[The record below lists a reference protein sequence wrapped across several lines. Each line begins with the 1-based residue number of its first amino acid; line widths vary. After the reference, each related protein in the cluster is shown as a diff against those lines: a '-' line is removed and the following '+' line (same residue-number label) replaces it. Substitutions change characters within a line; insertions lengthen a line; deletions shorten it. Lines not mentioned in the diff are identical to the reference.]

1 LQALSQMAAR
11 QSVLIV
17 ENDEQLRGL
26 YSTALTGAGF
36 RVREAADGLSAL
48 TSLDREAIELV
59 ILDIGLPGSTGHDV
73 VHEIAAQ
80 AHTRSVPLL
89 IVTDSAEN
97 LDELDLDCVLAKPAS
112 PDRLVRAVF
121 KCLGADTGA
130 QGSADDSGHNI

>member
-1 LQALSQMAAR
+1 LQALWQMVAQ

-26 YSTALTGAGF
+26 YSTALTVAGF

-59 ILDIGLPGSTGHDV
+59 ILDLGLPDSAGNDV
-73 VHEIAAQ
+73 VQEIAAQ

-97 LDELDLDCVLAKPAS
+97 LHELDLDCVLAKPAS
-112 PDRLVRAVF
+112 PDRLVKAVF
-121 KCLGADTGA
+121 KCLAADSEAPGPT
-130 QGSADDSGHNI
+130 DDSGHNM